1 MEYEILPKLQANAAD
16 VLELQLR
23 PKNGLERAE
32 LLATSALG
40 CNAAMALCL
49 VAVLLGCSEEPKPK
63 AVPIKQVIAQCEL
76 KARDRYNFRND
87 AEYADGMDYLKVCML
102 SLGYELDT
110 NISECQSILEQ
121 LTSPYRRKL
130 EEAKTDEE
138 KKDAQEELYR
148 QMGEAVINFIPT
160 YPQCY
165 KRL

>member
-23 PKNGLERAE
+23 PKNGVERAE
-32 LLATSALG
+32 LLATSAWG

-76 KARDRYNFRND
+76 KAEIDTTLETMPNIPT
-87 AEYADGMDYLKVCML
+87 GMDYLKVCML

-121 LTSPYRRKL
+121 LTSPSKRQL
-130 EEAKTDEE
+130 QEAKTDEE
-138 KKDAQEELYR
+138 KKNAQE
-148 QMGEAVINFIPT
+148 
-160 YPQCY
+160 
-165 KRL
+165 

>member
-1 MEYEILPKLQANAAD
+1 M
-16 VLELQLR
+16 R
-23 PKNGLERAE
+23 
-32 LLATSALG
+32 
-40 CNAAMALCL
+40 AMALCL

-87 AEYADGMDYLKVCML
+87 AEYTDGMDYLKVCML

-110 NISECQSILEQ
+110 NISQCQSILEQ
-121 LTSPYRRKL
+121 LTSPSKRQL
-130 EEAKTDEE
+130 QEAKTDEE
-138 KKDAQEELYR
+138 KKNVQEELYR

-160 YPQCY
+160 YPECY